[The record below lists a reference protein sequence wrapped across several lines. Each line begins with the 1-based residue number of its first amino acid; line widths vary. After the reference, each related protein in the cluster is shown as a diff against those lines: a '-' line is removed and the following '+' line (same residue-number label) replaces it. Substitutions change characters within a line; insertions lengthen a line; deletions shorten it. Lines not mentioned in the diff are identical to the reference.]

1 MNSSSATRL
10 LSVAV
15 LFGTLGLTSTASYA
29 AGAFDG
35 MSGYW
40 NGGGTVQLS
49 DGSSER
55 IRCRASYA
63 VAGGGRL
70 LQQTLVCASDSARFD
85 ITSHVE
91 ENGGRITGTWSEAT
105 RNVNGQVTGTAQTG
119 RVNAQVAGPGF
130 SASLSVAT
138 RGSSQSVT
146 ITPQGSDIRNVSV
159 SLKRR

>member
-1 MNSSSATRL
+1 MTSSLATRL
-10 LSVAV
+10 LSAAV
-15 LFGTLGLTSTASYA
+15 LFGSLGLTSTASHA

-40 NGGGTVQLS
+40 NGSGRVQLS
-49 DGSSER
+49 DGSAER

-91 ENGGRITGTWSEAT
+91 ENGGRLTGTWSEAT
-105 RNVNGQVTGTAQTG
+105 RNVSGQVSGTAQG
-119 RVNAQVAGPGF
+119 GSINAQVGGPGF
-130 SASLSVAT
+130 SASLAVST
-138 RGSSQSVT
+138 RGASQSVT

-159 SLKRR
+159 SLKKR

>member
-1 MNSSSATRL
+1 MTSSSATRL
-10 LSVAV
+10 LSAAV
-15 LFGTLGLTSTASYA
+15 LFGSLGLTSTASYA
-29 AGAFDG
+29 AGAFEG
-35 MSGYW
+35 MAGYW
-40 NGGGTVQLS
+40 NGGGQVQLS
-49 DGSSER
+49 DGSKER

-85 ITSHVE
+85 ITSNVE
-91 ENGGRITGTWSEAT
+91 ESGGRITGTWSEAT
-105 RNVNGQVTGTAQTG
+105 RNVSGQVSGTAQGG
-119 RVNAQVAGPGF
+119 RVNAQVGGPGF